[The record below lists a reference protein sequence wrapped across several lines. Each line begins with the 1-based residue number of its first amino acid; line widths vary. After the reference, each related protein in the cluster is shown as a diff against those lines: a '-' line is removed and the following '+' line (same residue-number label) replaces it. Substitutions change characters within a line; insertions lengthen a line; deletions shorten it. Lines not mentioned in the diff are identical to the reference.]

1 MKRLFIVFVLIWMF
15 FFACKKEKRY
25 RINTE
30 LVKIDSLSQV
40 VAVTDSLVRP
50 VIYDDVDELLSAPS
64 AETKTLF
71 ISIVLP
77 SILIAKHQMEQKKS
91 YVLQLTKKK
100 SWESED
106 SLTYTSLLNQYK
118 ARSTDDLIQ
127 RLQPV
132 PTSVVIAQ
140 AIVETGW
147 GRSRFFLEGR
157 NMFGIWSAKSNA
169 SKLIA
174 MKRRNGNPVYVRAYE
189 NIAVSAADYYET
201 IARSSAYR
209 SLRSALQSTNDPF
222 EILPHLKYY
231 SEQRR
236 TYTEKL
242 AKIIRQND
250 LTRFDH
256 YRIDPEFF
264 QEE

>member
-1 MKRLFIVFVLIWMF
+1 MKRLYIIVVAICIGIS
-15 FFACKKEKRY
+15 ACQKEKRY

-30 LVKIDSLSQV
+30 LVKLNSLSQV
-40 VAVTDSLVRP
+40 VAVTDSLVKP

-64 AETKTLF
+64 SEMKPLF

-77 SILIAKHQMEQKKS
+77 SILIARHQAEQKKS
-91 YVLQLTKKK
+91 YVLHLKKK
-100 SWESED
+100 KAWERED
-106 SLTYTSLLNQYK
+106 SVTYGSLLSQYK
-118 ARSTDDLIQ
+118 ASDIDDLLL

-132 PTSVVIAQ
+132 PTSVVMAQ

-169 SKLIA
+169 SKLVA

-189 NIAVSAADYYET
+189 NIALSASDYFET
-201 IARSSAYR
+201 LARSSAYGT
-209 SLRSALQSTNDPF
+209 LRSTLQSTNDPF
-222 EILPHLKYY
+222 KILPHLKFY
-231 SEQRR
+231 SEQRSR
-236 TYTEKL
+236 YTEKL
-242 AKIIRQND
+242 RKIIEQND